1 VKRFWLDM
9 THAERVA
16 ARAAITEPHSI
27 ESPGLVWMAV
37 HGTLCLGLRHPAY
50 VGPSRALTENF
61 VKELGQQL
69 VEWKVLTA
77 EELAEV
83 ERVERQESPHG

>member
-1 VKRFWLDM
+1 
-9 THAERVA
+9 
-16 ARAAITEPHSI
+16 
-27 ESPGLVWMAV
+27 
-37 HGTLCLGLRHPAY
+37 
-50 VGPSRALTENF
+50 